1 MAETLKRPIQ
11 VFLDT
16 QRLIQVQPTKGFGP
30 KRDFFKG
37 DDAGFA
43 RHKKALT
50 RQIVQS
56 SASLSAQGAA
66 AGFVLVQM
74 REEGLAK
81 SYRPLN
87 GLFTPSNRFALV
99 GGGQTG
105 QMFFQATPDALTALA
120 SLIEQKAEATPT
132 LGRDANTDEEVERV
146 SVYRSE
152 LGAIEEIRVLTAADR
167 LQFSA
172 KAAVEWISD
181 RNVIGGYIVELF
193 RPDARV
199 TPEAVRSMAERFIK
213 RLLPMGGLIAVPFT
227 RPSSSD
233 PVVTLSVSLRA
244 DNAQLI
250 ELPLL
255 RGPEGEISTQERK
268 KLPAS
273 APDRSV
279 ARHQNLLE
287 LLAQEPLVRR
297 IELPMRIEAS
307 SGHGGALED
316 AAMIA
321 QPAPLETYPVV
332 GIVDRGVASN
342 PQLDPWRAGT
352 TGLLL
357 PADRD
362 EAHGSFIAGLL
373 AGAGQLNPE
382 TSDTFE
388 PTPSRF
394 YDLDLLP
401 RPDQLDAYYQTPDEF
416 FDELETQVAKAKADA
431 GVRVFNM
438 SFGSPGVRQGLGY
451 SAFAAKLDEI
461 ARLHDVI
468 FVVAA
473 GNLRG
478 REARPEWP
486 SAADRALQ
494 MLATRAIAEERI
506 TAPGEHLYGLTV
518 GAINPSKLKGSAA
531 GAPTTYTR
539 RGPGPGGA
547 RKPELAHSGGAV
559 AKPGSGTG
567 LRSIAPDGSL
577 SEDCGTSF
585 ATPLVAASLAAVNHR
600 LEGQAPR
607 ETLMAL
613 AVHKASKPSML
624 EAKPLRAVARD
635 FVGFGVPRHAD
646 VSLTD
651 DPYSITLVFADVL
664 PPRRELAFEFSWP
677 QSLTSPNG
685 KCRGRVDLTLCH
697 TPPIDGAFDAEC
709 QRVQLYAGLAQ
720 LEEKVTRDGEVVTT
734 PVQRLKPH
742 DCHLPDDLPYTEKYL
757 LESGLKWTPIKRYGC
772 TMTGCGTSSVWRLT
786 LKGLTRA
793 GAIYP
798 PEGVP
803 FAILL
808 TIADTKK
815 AAPIYEQVRS
825 EVLRRGLRLADI
837 TVAQRLRLRG

>member
-1 MAETLKRPIQ
+1 
-11 VFLDT
+11 
-16 QRLIQVQPTKGFGP
+16 
-30 KRDFFKG
+30 
-37 DDAGFA
+37 
-43 RHKKALT
+43 
-50 RQIVQS
+50 
-56 SASLSAQGAA
+56 
-66 AGFVLVQM
+66 
-74 REEGLAK
+74 
-81 SYRPLN
+81 
-87 GLFTPSNRFALV
+87 
-99 GGGQTG
+99 
-105 QMFFQATPDALTALA
+105 
-120 SLIEQKAEATPT
+120 
-132 LGRDANTDEEVERV
+132 
-146 SVYRSE
+146 
-152 LGAIEEIRVLTAADR
+152 
-167 LQFSA
+167 
-172 KAAVEWISD
+172 
-181 RNVIGGYIVELF
+181 
-193 RPDARV
+193 
-199 TPEAVRSMAERFIK
+199 
-213 RLLPMGGLIAVPFT
+213 
-227 RPSSSD
+227 
-233 PVVTLSVSLRA
+233 
-244 DNAQLI
+244 
-250 ELPLL
+250 
-255 RGPEGEISTQERK
+255 
-268 KLPAS
+268 
-273 APDRSV
+273 
-279 ARHQNLLE
+279 
-287 LLAQEPLVRR
+287 
-297 IELPMRIEAS
+297 MRIEAS